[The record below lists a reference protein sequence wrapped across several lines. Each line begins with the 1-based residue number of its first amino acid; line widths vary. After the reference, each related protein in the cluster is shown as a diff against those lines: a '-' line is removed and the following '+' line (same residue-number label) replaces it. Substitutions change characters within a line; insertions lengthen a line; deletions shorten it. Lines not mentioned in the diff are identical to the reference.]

1 MLAMTGHSVWR
12 WPILLTIA
20 LEALCWAAIIA
31 IAIAIWSA
39 LL

>member
-12 WPILLTIA
+12 WPILLTVA
-20 LEALCWAAIIA
+20 LSALSWVAIIA
-31 IAIAIWSA
+31 IARAIWSA